1 MSKNS
6 LSETLHQL
14 MHTYTNLLFEG
25 IRRQELDLSVTHIRT
40 LKGICQNPEVTA
52 KSIAQHM
59 QRDKAQITRALN
71 DLLVA
76 DLIVKK
82 DNPLD
87 GRSQLLQPTAKGEA
101 VMEKLDAA
109 EEWTREQLTQHL
121 TEAELNSFLQVSK
134 TMINNVKNSQNIDK
148 KVI

>member
-14 MHTYTNLLFEG
+14 MHAYTNLLLEG

-40 LKGICQNPEVTA
+40 LKGVCQNPEVTA

-101 VMEKLDAA
+101 IMEKLDAA
-109 EEWTREQLTQHL
+109 EEWTREQLTQNL
-121 TEAELNSFLQVSK
+121 TDAELNVFLQMSK
-134 TMINNVKNSQNIDK
+134 TMINNIKNSQNIDK

>member
-1 MSKNS
+1 MSTYS

-14 MHTYTNLLFEG
+14 IHTYTNLLLEG
-25 IRRQELDLSVTHIRT
+25 VKRQELDLSVTHIRT
-40 LKGICQNPEVTA
+40 LKGVCQNPEVTA
-52 KSIAQHM
+52 KSIAQRM
-59 QRDKAQITRALN
+59 QRDKAQVTRALN

-87 GRSQLLQPTAKGEA
+87 GRSQLLQPTAKGKA
-101 VMEKLDAA
+101 AMAKLNAA

-121 TEAELNSFLQVSK
+121 TKADLNAFLQVSK
-134 TMINNVKNSQNIDK
+134 TMINNVKNSQS
-148 KVI
+148 

>member
-1 MSKNS
+1 MSTYS

-14 MHTYTNLLFEG
+14 IYTYTNLLLEG
-25 IRRQELDLSVTHIRT
+25 VKRQDLDLSVTHIRT
-40 LKGICQNPEVTA
+40 LKGVCQNPEVTA
-52 KSIAQHM
+52 KSIAQRM
-59 QRDKAQITRALN
+59 QRDKAQVTRALN

-87 GRSQLLQPTAKGEA
+87 GRSQLLQPTAKGKA
-101 VMEKLDAA
+101 VMAKLNAA

-121 TEAELNSFLQVSK
+121 TEAELNAFLQVSK
-134 TMINNVKNSQNIDK
+134 TMINNVKNSQS
-148 KVI
+148 

>member
-14 MHTYTNLLFEG
+14 MHTYTNLLLEG

-40 LKGICQNPEVTA
+40 LKSVCHNPESTA
-52 KSIAQHM
+52 KSIAQYM
-59 QRDKAQITRALN
+59 ERDKAQITRALN
-71 DLLVA
+71 DLLA
-76 DLIVKK
+76 DDLIVKTE
-82 DNPLD
+82 NPLD
-87 GRSQLLQPTAKGEA
+87 GRSQLLQPTAKGKA
-101 VMEKLDAA
+101 VMAKLNAA
-109 EEWTREQLTQHL
+109 NEWTREQLTQHL